1 MLSDEERR
9 RDGGIDVDDGER
21 GAGLEH
27 RAQRRLAA
35 AATAVTDGR
44 GNAHDR
50 GRNEPRDHRRE
61 SAFPSREYQVDLG
74 MVGLESVNRRQEP
87 VKARHSDVVL
97 TYDPNPEF
105 PQNGTRFLGEGHV
118 AGPRGDDG
126 RHAPAIAWPEGP
138 RESHGTTPG
147 EELERPPVARGR
159 QPRAERPKLCGGRAR
174 DERTRSPG
182 RERSENL
189 EQVVDAL
196 AFPKDDLGNPDPP
209 GAVAVQLCEVPDAKC
224 SMIPAPAGLGPL
236 RHHGKD
242 DPSADIA
249 DSGGSPVSFSMVDFS
264 LTPEQ
269 ESLRDLARKFARTE
283 MAPHAAECDRVSRFP
298 EEIYRKAYE
307 LGLMN
312 LNVPAEYGG
321 SGLGLFEQCLIVEEL
336 AYACGGM
343 TTSTIA
349 NCLALEPILLDGTPE
364 QKERFLKPFCA
375 EYHLASFA
383 LTEPS
388 GGSDAG
394 TVRTLAKRDGDD
406 YILTGDKCFIS
417 NAPNASLY
425 TVFAT
430 VDPKLRH
437 KGVTA
442 FVVPR
447 SAEGVSVGRDEEKM
461 GHRASST
468 STVQFDGVRVP
479 PADRLGPE
487 GNGFSLA
494 MRTLDQTRTPIG
506 ALATGIAQAALD
518 HAASYSLKRETF
530 GKPIAEHQAI
540 QIKLAD
546 MVQAVHASRL
556 LTWRAAWTI
565 DRGQRGTL
573 ESSIAKCYAS
583 DTAFAVAD
591 QAIQI
596 FGGYGY
602 MREYPVE
609 KLLRDAKLTQIY
621 EGANE
626 IQRIVIAREL
636 LRGYA

>member
-1 MLSDEERR
+1 M
-9 RDGGIDVDDGER
+9 
-21 GAGLEH
+21 
-27 RAQRRLAA
+27 
-35 AATAVTDGR
+35 
-44 GNAHDR
+44 
-50 GRNEPRDHRRE
+50 
-61 SAFPSREYQVDLG
+61 
-74 MVGLESVNRRQEP
+74 
-87 VKARHSDVVL
+87 
-97 TYDPNPEF
+97 
-105 PQNGTRFLGEGHV
+105 
-118 AGPRGDDG
+118 
-126 RHAPAIAWPEGP
+126 
-138 RESHGTTPG
+138 
-147 EELERPPVARGR
+147 
-159 QPRAERPKLCGGRAR
+159 
-174 DERTRSPG
+174 
-182 RERSENL
+182 
-189 EQVVDAL
+189 VDAL
-196 AFPKDDLGNPDPP
+196 SFAEDDLGYPDPS
-209 GAVAVQLCEVPDAKC
+209 GAVAVELREVVDPKRPRVC
-224 SMIPAPAGLGPL
+224 APPGTRALRVHAGE
-236 RHHGKD
+236 H
-242 DPSADIA
+242 PSADIA
-249 DSGGSPVSFSMVDFS
+249 DSGGPPVSQIMADFS

-283 MAPHAAECDRVSRFP
+283 MAPHAAECDRTPRFP

-312 LNVPAEYGG
+312 LNVPSEYGG
-321 SGLGLFEQCLIVEEL
+321 SGLGLFDQCLIVEEL

-349 NCLALEPILLDGTPE
+349 NCLALEPILLDGSAE

-394 TVRTLAKRDGDD
+394 AVRTLARKDGSD
-406 YILTGDKCFIS
+406 YLLSGEKCFIS
-417 NAPNASLY
+417 NAPNASLF

-442 FVVPR
+442 FAVPR
-447 SAEGVSVGRDEEKM
+447 SAEGVSVGPDEEKM

-468 STVQFDGVRVP
+468 SSVRFDDVRVS
-479 PADRLGPE
+479 AEDRLGPE

-540 QIKLAD
+540 QIKLAN

-556 LTWRAAWTI
+556 LTWRSAWTI

-573 ESSIAKCYAS
+573 ESSIAKCFAS
-583 DTAFAVAD
+583 DTAFSVANE
-591 QAIQI
+591 AIQI

-626 IQRIVIAREL
+626 IQRTVIAREL
-636 LRGYA
+636 LRSYS